1 MLWSEAILASLK
13 PQSTPDSINSSPTL
27 PRMPEP
33 RHMYDSYSELV
44 LPFAS
49 NKQLLEQYTN
59 VSGGLRTGKLM
70 EHLDSLAGSIAYK
83 HMLGPTVEKLGTIE
97 QRGFY
102 IVTASVDRYVLEIS
116 RFAVGIEYGGY
127 TD

>member
-1 MLWSEAILASLK
+1 MLWSEAILASMKHLSAPNDEK
-13 PQSTPDSINSSPTL
+13 SPSPSSL
-27 PRMPEP
+27 LVA

-59 VSGGLRTGKLM
+59 ASGGIRTGKLM

-83 HMLGPTVEKLGTIE
+83 HLLGPAVEKLGSIQ

-102 IVTASVDRYVLEIS
+102 IVTASVDRHVP
-116 RFAVGIEYGGY
+116 RGY
-127 TD
+127 QFCFSAQLN